1 MSTTSDPKGGGR
13 MRIAISAE
21 LCSGQGRCYSVS
33 PDLFTSD
40 DEGFVVQRGTE
51 FEVPAGLEDQA
62 RLAVA
67 SCPVGAIRV
76 VGES

>member
-1 MSTTSDPKGGGR
+1 
-13 MRIAISAE
+13 MRIAVDAQ
-21 LCSGQGRCYSVS
+21 LCSGQGRCYTVS
-33 PDLFTSD
+33 SDLFTSD

-51 FEVPAGLEDQA
+51 FDVPAGLEDQA

-67 SCPVGAIRV
+67 SCPEGAIRV

>member
-1 MSTTSDPKGGGR
+1 MKIKVD
-13 MRIAISAE
+13 AE
-21 LCSGQGRCYSVS
+21 LCSGQGRCYTVS
-33 PDLFTSD
+33 PELFQSD

-67 SCPVGAIRV
+67 SCPEGAIRV

>member
-1 MSTTSDPKGGGR
+1 
-13 MRIAISAE
+13 MRIKVDAE
-21 LCSGQGRCYSVS
+21 LCSGQGRCYTVS
-33 PDLFTSD
+33 SDVFESD

-51 FEVPAGLEDQA
+51 FDVAPEHEEAA

-67 SCPVGAIRV
+67 SCPEGAISV

>member
-1 MSTTSDPKGGGR
+1 MSTPSDPKGGGR
-13 MRIAISAE
+13 MRIAVSAE

-67 SCPVGAIRV
+67 SCPEGAIRV
-76 VGES
+76 VGDS